1 MDAKV
6 SFAAA
11 ELSTL
16 GLLSCTG
23 DDARPFLQAQ
33 LSSDIEGLAAD
44 RARRAG
50 WCSAKGRLLATLL
63 VVPHDAGYLLQVSR
77 DIAPAVA
84 KRLSM
89 FVLRAKVRI
98 EDVSSAWAQFGA
110 WGPDA
115 SRRLAALGLGVP
127 GTELEVARAAGATT
141 VRIAPHRFL
150 VLVPEGD
157 RDRVASATTG
167 SEDDWS
173 QLEIRDGVPRV
184 TAATQDQFVPQMVN
198 LERLGGVDFKKGCYP
213 GQEIVAR
220 TQYRGVLKRRMI
232 RARSAA
238 GARAGDAV
246 YADDLGGQAAGM
258 VVNAASDGEVLAVV
272 PIASLD
278 AGQALH
284 VGAPDGPRLEPLAL
298 PYA

>member
-1 MDAKV
+1 MDARV

-11 ELSTL
+11 ELSQL

-23 DDARPFLQAQ
+23 DDARAFLHAQ
-33 LSSDIEGLAAD
+33 LSSDIEALAPD

-63 VVPHDAGYLLQVSR
+63 VVPHDGGYLLQVSR

-89 FVLRAKVRI
+89 FVLRARVRL
-98 EDVSSAWAQFGA
+98 EDVSESWSQFGA

-115 SRRLAALGLGVP
+115 AARLASFGVAAPAGELGV
-127 GTELEVARAAGATT
+127 ARERGAVSVRIASQRYFVLLPREDRGRLAQAAAGA
-141 VRIAPHRFL
+141 
-150 VLVPEGD
+150 
-157 RDRVASATTG
+157 
-167 SEDDWS
+167 EDDWA
-173 QLEIRDGVPRV
+173 LLDIRDGLPRV
-184 TAATQDQFVPQMVN
+184 VAATQDQFVPQMVN

-220 TQYRGVLKRRMI
+220 TQYRGALKRRMI
-232 RARSAA
+232 RARASSRAS
-238 GARAGDAV
+238 AGDAIYV
-246 YADDLGGQAAGM
+246 DDLPGQAAGT
-258 VVNAASDGEVLAVV
+258 VVNAAADGELLAVV
-272 PIASLD
+272 PIASVEGGHAIHL
-278 AGQALH
+278 
-284 VGAPDGPRLEPLAL
+284 GAADGPRLEALPL

>member
-1 MDAKV
+1 MDARV

-11 ELSTL
+11 ELPTL
-16 GLLSCTG
+16 GLLSCMG

-33 LSSDIEGLAAD
+33 LSSDIEGLAED

-50 WCSAKGRLLATLL
+50 WCTAKGRLLATML
-63 VVPHDAGYLLQVSR
+63 VVPHGSGYLLQVSR

-98 EDVSSAWAQFGA
+98 EDVSSAWGQFGT

-115 SRRLAALGLGVP
+115 SHHLSTLGLGAP
-127 GTELEVARAAGATT
+127 EAELAIARADGATT
-141 VRIAPHRFL
+141 VHIASQRFL
-150 VLVPEGD
+150 VLLGGGA
-157 RDRVASATTG
+157 RDRLASAAVGT
-167 SEDDWS
+167 EDDWAL
-173 QLEIRDGVPRV
+173 LEIRDGIPRV
-184 TAATQDQFVPQMVN
+184 AAATQDQFVPQMLN
-198 LERLGGVDFKKGCYP
+198 LERLGAVDFKKGCYP

-232 RARSAA
+232 RARISA
-238 GARAGDAV
+238 GAHAGETV
-246 YADDLGGQAAGM
+246 YADDLPGQAAGM
-258 VVNAASDGEVLAVV
+258 VVNAAGDGEVLVVV

-278 AGQALH
+278 AGHALH
-284 VGAPDGPRLEPLAL
+284 AGAPDGPRLEPLAL